1 MATNGLTNTELV
13 EYLGLPE
20 TIIDELGT
28 AQGTAYTSAKN
39 EFLEALYNKVL
50 YQTVYA
56 MDFANPFKKYD
67 SFPVRFGDTIEN
79 IVVELPQGYKF
90 DGNATDPFGKA
101 VPVAQTLY
109 ASINYEM
116 QYQTTIQ
123 DVWIRRAVLSEYG
136 FMNLIDTILATLSR
150 SAVIDEY
157 FGTIRALN
165 NEAIFAEG
173 FEPVVKGADEK
184 ETAEIITKKIVDV
197 ASSFTLPSKTNNAL
211 GVMNVTAKD
220 NVLLVIKRSVLNSI
234 NLDYLTGVYNL
245 SKVDLVKNMIVV
257 DTFQVEQVDDEGVV
271 TKVGEDL
278 DFMLIDERG
287 FDNHVAL
294 QDGGMIYNPKGKY
307 TNHFYNLW
315 KIVSY
320 KYFYNAR
327 AFKIV
332 DSIGA

>member
-67 SFPVRFGDTIEN
+67 SFPVRYGDTIEN

-101 VPVAQTLY
+101 VPVAKTLY

-165 NEAIFAEG
+165 NQAIFAQG
-173 FEPVVKGADEK
+173 FEQIEKGVDEK
-184 ETAEIITKKIVDV
+184 ETAEIVTKKIVDV

-257 DTFQVEQVDDEGVV
+257 DTFQVEQVGEDDEV
-271 TKVGEDL
+271 TLVGEDL
-278 DFMLIDERG
+278 DFMIIDERG

>member
-1 MATNGLTNTELV
+1 MATNGLTNLELV

-20 TIIDELGT
+20 SIIDDLGT
-28 AQGTAYTSAKN
+28 AQGTTYTSAKN

-67 SFPVRFGDTIEN
+67 SFPVRYGDTIEN

-101 VPVAQTLY
+101 VPSAKTLY

-123 DVWIRRAVLSEYG
+123 DAWIRRAVLSEYG

-157 FGTIRALN
+157 FGTIKALN
-165 NEAIFAEG
+165 NPDIYAQG
-173 FEPVVKGADEK
+173 FEEIEKGSTES
-184 ETAEIITKKIVDV
+184 ETAEIVTKKIVDV
-197 ASSFTLPSKTNNAL
+197 ASSFTLPKKTNNKL
-211 GVMNVTAKD
+211 GTMNVTAPN
-220 NVLLVIKRSVLNSI
+220 NVLLIIKRTVLNSI

-245 SKVDLVKNMIVV
+245 NKVDLVKNMIVV
-257 DTFQVEQVDDEGVV
+257 DTFQVEQVGEDGS
-271 TKVGEDL
+271 TTMVGEDL
-278 DFMLIDERG
+278 DFIVLDERG

-327 AFKIV
+327 AFKLV
-332 DSIGA
+332 DSVEA